1 MAHVI
6 NASEFESKVMQ
17 AQGPVMVDFFA
28 TWCGPCKM
36 LAPVLDEVAAE
47 VEDKAA
53 VYKVDID
60 RSPELAQRFGIMSV
74 PTILVFVNGEVKR
87 STMGAQ
93 PKQKLLALLGLALY
107 ITCEARL
114 IESGFF
120 HRAEESFANAQ
131 VRNLS
136 QAVRRIRPL
145 ALPGRLPW
153 RRILISTSPS

>member
-47 VEDKAA
+47 VEGKAA

-60 RSPELAQRFGIMSV
+60 QSPELAQRFGIMSV
-74 PTILVFVNGEVKR
+74 PTILVFENGEVKR

-93 PKQKLLALLGLALY
+93 PKQILLALLG
-107 ITCEARL
+107 
-114 IESGFF
+114 
-120 HRAEESFANAQ
+120 
-131 VRNLS
+131 
-136 QAVRRIRPL
+136 
-145 ALPGRLPW
+145 
-153 RRILISTSPS
+153 

>member
-1 MAHVI
+1 MARVI

-47 VEDKAA
+47 VGGKAA

-60 RSPELAQRFGIMSV
+60 QSPELAQRFGIMSV
-74 PTILVFVNGEVKR
+74 PTILVFENGEVKR

-93 PKQKLLALLGLALY
+93 PKRNLLALLG
-107 ITCEARL
+107 
-114 IESGFF
+114 
-120 HRAEESFANAQ
+120 
-131 VRNLS
+131 
-136 QAVRRIRPL
+136 
-145 ALPGRLPW
+145 
-153 RRILISTSPS
+153 